1 MLNWIFYQP
10 GKRLLSPL
18 RKYVIGEKRAQQQQR
33 PSDGAQQQRPSDD
46 DKEEKQNDTKDRL
59 SFSLSA
65 SEKKKL
71 YVVRSSSTSTTT
83 GVAYESEYDAAVAAI
98 VQRMTSSKLDEH
110 EIVEIDVQPAS
121 EDASAFAGDVKAL
134 TVDDLPRREKA
145 KIDAYRLEKDARE
158 KKSRTLSKRIRVAE
172 EIRAAFPDRVSIESI
187 DEMIRQLELLRH
199 DD

>member
-18 RKYVIGEKRAQQQQR
+18 RKYVIGEKRAQQQR
-33 PSDGAQQQRPSDD
+33 PSDGAQQQRPSGD

-59 SFSLSA
+59 SFSA

-71 YVVRSSSTSTTT
+71 YVVLSSSTSTTT

-145 KIDAYRLEKDARE
+145 KIEAYRLEKDARD

-172 EIRAAFPDRVSIESI
+172 EIRAAYPDRVSIESI
-187 DEMIRQLELLRH
+187 DEMIRQLELLRQN
-199 DD
+199 D